1 VSGRRGKSKSGRR
14 GKSKSGRGN
23 RRERESESEEDDSD
37 NSKRESTSDEDDD
50 PEEGDGSEEIE
61 PGGKDVVE
69 HTLDHKVTK
78 GKGKLYW
85 VKWRGCGE
93 HENTWEPVV
102 QQVGDAGVSREF
114 VRDNENQLAEGK
126 LPPSLP
132 PARQPHHPSPSQPQ
146 VPRHHRYQL
155 SRSAASR
162 PWRKTRRKWSG

>member
-1 VSGRRGKSKSGRR
+1 VSGRG
-14 GKSKSGRGN
+14 GKSKSGRGGN
-23 RRERESESEEDDSD
+23 RRGRESD

-50 PEEGDGSEEIE
+50 PKEGDGSEEIE
-61 PGGKDVVE
+61 PGEKDVVE
-69 HTLDHKVTK
+69 KILDHKVTK
-78 GKGKLYW
+78 GKEKLYW
-85 VKWRGCGE
+85 VKWRGGGE
-93 HENTWEPVV
+93 HENTWEPVA